1 MVQARLAPSRALGAA
16 FPPKQHA
23 TAVSESYERPPLLR
37 AAPLDKPSGAL
48 LPSRGALEYP
58 LILIDHFWF

>member
-1 MVQARLAPSRALGAA
+1 
-16 FPPKQHA
+16 
-23 TAVSESYERPPLLR
+23 VSESYDSTCLAR